1 MCVCKPFSVRLICTG
16 AGRVGVAR
24 EKWSANNLNNKIMYK
39 DFGVFFRLV
48 TSTKGYNFEDVLL
61 DTVIISRLPDNK
73 IVYTVYTIYQF
84 NGAEYALSLDLPTE
98 NILFELFN
106 DFFKIHLSVETL
118 SRFSNLFFTDLF
130 DSVNFSDYQFRFNC
144 SATLGEPVAG
154 ELEMYIPFVVD
165 EYIPNS

>member
-1 MCVCKPFSVRLICTG
+1 VRVGCVGVSSL
-16 AGRVGVAR
+16 GVAR
-24 EKWSANNLNNKIMYK
+24 GKWSVNNLNKKIMHK

-48 TSTKGYNFEDVLL
+48 TNKKGYIFNDVLF
-61 DTVIISRLPDNK
+61 DSVIISRLPDNK

-98 NILFELFN
+98 NILYELFN

-118 SRFSNLFFTDLF
+118 SRFSNLFLTDLF
-130 DSVNFSDYQFRFNC
+130 DYVNFGDYQFRFNC

-154 ELEMYIPFVVD
+154 EFEMYIPFVVD